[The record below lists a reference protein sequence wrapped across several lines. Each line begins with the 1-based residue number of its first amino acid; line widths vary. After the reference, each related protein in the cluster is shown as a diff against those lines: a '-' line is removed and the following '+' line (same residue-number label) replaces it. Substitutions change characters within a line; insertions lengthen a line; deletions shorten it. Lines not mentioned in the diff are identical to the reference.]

1 MAGCVEHPLQRSQF
15 ANHLRVNPELVQQ
28 IELRMGCKYTGW
40 YEKRHRQEENLKKKD
55 KSFKLLNSGDV
66 IIYLHDET
74 HPSGPSLKN
83 TLTKSCGQVIFL

>member
-1 MAGCVEHPLQRSQF
+1 MVDTMMAGCVEHPLQRSQF

-40 YEKRHRQEENLKKKD
+40 YEKRHRQEEN
-55 KSFKLLNSGDV
+55 
-66 IIYLHDET
+66 
-74 HPSGPSLKN
+74 PSGPSLKN